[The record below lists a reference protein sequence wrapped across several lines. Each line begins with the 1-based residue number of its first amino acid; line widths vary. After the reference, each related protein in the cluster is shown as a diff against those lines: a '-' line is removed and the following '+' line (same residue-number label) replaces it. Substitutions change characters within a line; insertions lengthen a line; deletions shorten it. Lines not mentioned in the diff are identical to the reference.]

1 MASAQYITHLLYHSI
16 YAKFSMLWQAETV
29 GYFFLITVNW
39 PIKTLVVI
47 PRSPL
52 SHNYYIE
59 PIKGSVIREIFMPVH
74 RFSDNVL
81 LPSIGSQ
88 HYTQNL

>member
-1 MASAQYITHLLYHSI
+1 MASGNSWLF
-16 YAKFSMLWQAETV
+16 FSYNGKLANKDPNHKE
-29 GYFFLITVNW
+29 
-39 PIKTLVVI
+39 LVILGI
-47 PRSPL
+47 PCSPL